1 MILSIG
7 PSQKDINSAKRL
19 ILRNLRGMNNGAA
32 DSLFIYLWKLYCIIS
47 KQMKS
52 IENTAEVL
60 AYKVLNR
67 LTDKVW
73 IDWAFKMLLSDIETE
88 SLLIMAGLQE
98 PLNYF
103 QMRSLTDKVFN
114 ELGLDYWDE
123 EKIITSYASY
133 LISECLDSR
142 IDAPTVL
149 YRLNDIYIST
159 EYIILSRSSLIFIT
173 LGKICRL
180 AKHNGIWMALIGQI
194 STKRLMIFFKNGSL
208 KINYCQLLVTCLDR
222 ACG

>member
-1 MILSIG
+1 
-7 PSQKDINSAKRL
+7 
-19 ILRNLRGMNNGAA
+19 
-32 DSLFIYLWKLYCIIS
+32 
-47 KQMKS
+47 MKS

-73 IDWAFKMLLSDIETE
+73 IDWAYKMLLADIETE

-114 ELGLDYWDE
+114 ELGLDYLDE
-123 EKIITSYASY
+123 DKIITSYASY
-133 LISECLDSR
+133 LISECLDHR

-159 EYIILSRSSLIFIT
+159 EYYYPL
-173 LGKICRL
+173 
-180 AKHNGIWMALIGQI
+180 QE
-194 STKRLMIFFKNGSL
+194 FFNFYYAWEDLQTSEAQWYLDGVDRTNIDQ
-208 KINYCQLLVTCLDR
+208 KINDFFQKWIIENS
-222 ACG
+222 